1 MMLLSLLDFDFSK
14 WDPINWI
21 LFAIVI
27 AALLGYMF
35 WPARVEPDA
44 EVSVSEQTRKQ
55 ARPVI
60 QLPADG
66 ARDDLFCLEPMPL
79 AIAATDQF
87 RLLKASESEAI
98 IRDGLWVCQRKL
110 IQRLESELDYA
121 QQADLS
127 DHFAIAAPAN
137 QPATLLSSTLTE
149 LEGTLG
155 KLRNLLQIPADQPLW
170 HGRAMVLLLSNRKL
184 FDHVAWLTSAGV
196 GPSAPGAYTLVRDR
210 VVLMPLYATRLG
222 GFARPLAVQVARATL
237 RTLNRPLPR
246 WFEEGLAMWA
256 VDALLGQGLQGETM
270 LADGPEVL
278 NADAWKSAGDDSS
291 QYEKLV
297 FASHRIVMDLA
308 AQDQPKL
315 IAYFRALLDGQ
326 DPSASFRASFGDE
339 MRPRFTAA
347 IIAARK
353 VEEGKR
359 LEVQARVAREQ
370 EERARKTAQAN
381 MPRM

>member
-1 MMLLSLLDFDFSK
+1 MMLLSFLDFSK
-14 WDPINWI
+14 FQPTDWL

-44 EVSVSEQTRKQ
+44 EVSMSEQTRKQ

-79 AIAATDQF
+79 AISATDQL
-87 RLLKASESEAI
+87 RLLIATESESA
-98 IRDGLWVCQRKL
+98 IRDALWVCQRQL

-137 QPATLLSSTLTE
+137 QPATLLSTTLTE
-149 LEGTLG
+149 LEGMLG
-155 KLRNLLQIPADQPLW
+155 KLQTLLEIPADQPLW

-184 FDHVAWLTSAGV
+184 FDHVAWLTSAGA
-196 GPSAPGAYTLVRDR
+196 GPSAPGAYTLVRDG

-222 GFARPLAVQVARATL
+222 GFARPLALQVARATL
-237 RTLNRPLPR
+237 RTLTRPLPR

-256 VDALLGQGLQGETM
+256 VDALQGQGLQGETL
-270 LADGPEVL
+270 LADAADVL
-278 NADAWKSAGDDSS
+278 NADVWKKAGDDSS
-291 QYEKLV
+291 QYERLV
-297 FASHRIVMDLA
+297 FASHRIVLDLT
-308 AQDQPKL
+308 AQDPAKL
-315 IAYFRALLDGQ
+315 IGYFRALLDGQ
-326 DPSASFRASFGDE
+326 DPSESFRTSFGDD
-339 MRPRFTAA
+339 MQPRFSTA

-353 VEEGKR
+353 VEEAKR
-359 LEVQARVAREQ
+359 LEAQARTAREQ
-370 EERARKTAQAN
+370 EERARKAAEASR
-381 MPRM
+381 PRM

>member
-1 MMLLSLLDFDFSK
+1 MMLLSFLDFSK
-14 WDPINWI
+14 FQPTDWL

-35 WPARVEPDA
+35 WPARVEPDT
-44 EVSVSEQTRKQ
+44 EVSMSEQTRKQ

-79 AIAATDQF
+79 AISATDQL
-87 RLLKASESEAI
+87 RLLSATESESA
-98 IRDGLWVCQRKL
+98 IRDALWVCQRQL

-137 QPATLLSSTLTE
+137 QPATLLSTTLSE
-149 LEGTLG
+149 LEGMLG
-155 KLRNLLQIPADQPLW
+155 KLRTLLEIPANQPLW

-184 FDHVAWLTSAGV
+184 FDHVAWLTSAGA
-196 GPSAPGAYTLVRDR
+196 GPSAPGAYTLVRDG

-222 GFARPLAVQVARATL
+222 GFARPLALQVARATL
-237 RTLNRPLPR
+237 RTLTRPLPR

-256 VDALLGQGLQGETM
+256 VDALQGQGLQGETL
-270 LADGPEVL
+270 LADAADVL
-278 NADAWKSAGDDSS
+278 NADAWKKAGDDSS
-291 QYEKLV
+291 QYERLV
-297 FASHRIVMDLA
+297 FASHRIVLDLA
-308 AQDQPKL
+308 AQDQAKL
-315 IAYFRALLDGQ
+315 IGYFRALLDGQ
-326 DPSASFRASFGDE
+326 DPSESFRTSFGDD
-339 MRPRFTAA
+339 MQPRFSTA

-353 VEEGKR
+353 VEEAKR
-359 LEVQARVAREQ
+359 LEAQARTAREQ
-370 EERARKTAQAN
+370 EERARKAAEASR
-381 MPRM
+381 PRM

>member
-1 MMLLSLLDFDFSK
+1 MMLLSFLDFSK
-14 WDPINWI
+14 FQPTDWL

-44 EVSVSEQTRKQ
+44 EVSMSEQTRKQ

-79 AIAATDQF
+79 AITATDQL
-87 RLLKASESEAI
+87 RLLHATQSESA
-98 IRDGLWVCQRKL
+98 IRDALWVCQRQL

-137 QPATLLSSTLTE
+137 QPATLLSTTLTE
-149 LEGTLG
+149 LEGMLG
-155 KLRNLLQIPADQPLW
+155 KLRTLLEISADQPLW

-184 FDHVAWLTSAGV
+184 FDHVAWLTSAGA
-196 GPSAPGAYTLVRDR
+196 GPSASGAYTLVRDG

-222 GFARPLAVQVARATL
+222 GFARPLALQVARATL
-237 RTLNRPLPR
+237 RTLTRPLPR

-256 VDALLGQGLQGETM
+256 VDALQGQGLQGETL
-270 LADGPEVL
+270 LADGADVL
-278 NADAWKSAGDDSS
+278 STDAWKKAGDDSS
-291 QYEKLV
+291 QYERLV
-297 FASHRIVMDLA
+297 FASHRIVLDLA
-308 AQDQPKL
+308 AQDQAKL
-315 IAYFRALLDGQ
+315 IGYFRLLLDGQ
-326 DPSASFRASFGDE
+326 DPSESFRASFGDD
-339 MRPRFTAA
+339 MRPRFSAA
-347 IIAARK
+347 IVAARK
-353 VEEGKR
+353 VEETKR
-359 LEVQARVAREQ
+359 LEAQAKTAREQ
-370 EERARKTAQAN
+370 GERAKKAAEATR
-381 MPRM
+381 PRM